1 MGGLTEDRFHR
12 SPGSR
17 TGDEEVSETIA
28 NDVQR
33 SLDFF
38 AATSATA
45 NIRKIFLAGGCAHVP
60 ALSRSIEEKTGVAV
74 GILNPLN
81 KWTCRAWTISKLF

>member
-1 MGGLTEDRFHR
+1 MGGLNEIDAVVPQEVERVMK
-12 SPGSR
+12 
-17 TGDEEVSETIA
+17 DVSESIA

-45 NIRKIFLAGGCAHVP
+45 NIRKIYVAGGCAHVP
-60 ALSRSIEEKTGVAV
+60 ALSRSIEEKRGCLLV
-74 GILNPLN
+74 
-81 KWTCRAWTISKLF
+81 F